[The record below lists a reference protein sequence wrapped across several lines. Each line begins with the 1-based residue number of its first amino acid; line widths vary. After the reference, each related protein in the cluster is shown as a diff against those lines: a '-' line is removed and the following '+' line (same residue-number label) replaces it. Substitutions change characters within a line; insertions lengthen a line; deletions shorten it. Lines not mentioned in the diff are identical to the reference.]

1 MSNVSI
7 NKEEFEQIRDVNLKL
22 NVLFSAIVDSTQML
36 RRHVEATEIRF
47 EAGNKRFKKLENG
60 KRLNTAAS
68 FGGGIIGGIIAIVA
82 KNLFGVG
89 R

>member
-1 MSNVSI
+1 MSDVSI
-7 NKEEFEQIRDVNLKL
+7 NKEEFECIGDTNLKL
-22 NVLFSAIVDSTQML
+22 NILFKAVIDNTQML
-36 RRHVEATEIRF
+36 KKHVEAIEMRF
-47 EAGNKRFKKLENG
+47 EMGNERFKKLENG